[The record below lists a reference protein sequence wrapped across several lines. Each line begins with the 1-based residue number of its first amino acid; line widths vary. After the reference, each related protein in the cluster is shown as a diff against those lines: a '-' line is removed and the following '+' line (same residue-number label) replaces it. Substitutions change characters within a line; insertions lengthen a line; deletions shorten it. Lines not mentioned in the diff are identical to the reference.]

1 MNKNTEIL
9 DKRLKMHIA
18 NMAIGGLPFGGFA
31 EHSGAKIL
39 EDTLKKRGVV
49 LSRKLHYEYKLP
61 GGMNRSDFMH
71 KLVMENFVN
80 NFYSQYAGKILS
92 DKNLTIKDKANVFKY
107 VMNHRKKYK
116 DILKQH
122 EIEIKKLNPE
132 LANIKAGSSQVVVYG
147 AMSGYA
153 PAEIIYFSN
162 GKNRDFSQEREIT
175 DLLKNRFGINIT
187 YVLAPE
193 TAKQIINALKQN
205 EQVKAK
211 ER

>member
-1 MNKNTEIL
+1 MNKDTEIL
-9 DKRLKMHIA
+9 NKRLRMYIA
-18 NMAIGGLPFGGFA
+18 NMAIGGLPFGGFT

-39 EDTLKKRGVV
+39 EDTLKKRGVI
-49 LSRKLHYEYKLP
+49 LSQKLHYEYKLP
-61 GGMNRSDFMH
+61 DGMNRSDFMH

-80 NFYSQYAGKILS
+80 NFYSQYAGKILT
-92 DKNLTIKDKANVFKY
+92 DKNLTIKDKADVFKY

-116 DILKQH
+116 DILKHH

-132 LANIKAGSSQVVVYG
+132 LANIKAGSSQIIVYG

-153 PAEIIYFSN
+153 PQEVAYFADD
-162 GKNRDFSQEREIT
+162 KNRNRLQEKQYDEI
-175 DLLKNRFGINIT
+175 LKNDFGLDIT